1 MAMLVAGHAAW
12 PWRWLM
18 VGCGLL
24 VAAGSL
30 ALWRH
35 LSSRDRR
42 AVEHHLDALVSLDLR
57 QLGQPTALADLPP
70 LPPSSPWRP
79 LAERLRQALAA
90 LGEQLQ
96 ESHQRRAALEARL
109 RRASQEVARARAVL
123 EAISDPVLAVD
134 GAGQVAMANRAA
146 RQLLDL
152 DPAAT
157 EQRPL
162 QRLSRCQEL
171 IDLLIDSSQGTL
183 PAGRSNEVQVAD
195 PSGTVRSYR
204 VHCGPLE
211 ASTGEQPPAG
221 PGRGG
226 AVAVLRDI
234 GREQELRKRNAE
246 FVSAVSHEMKTPLAG
261 IKAYVELLAEGEAE
275 EEQTREEFLRVIDG
289 QADRL
294 QRLIDNL
301 LCLARIE
308 AGVVEVNKKNG
319 SLNEVLEEGVR
330 VVQPAADAKSI
341 HLDVQLSPLYLGVH
355 ADRDMLL
362 QAAINLLSNAI
373 KYTPEGGRVTIRSR
387 LADDHVVFEIEDTGV
402 GLDPEDCRRIFDKF
416 YRVQKNHRM
425 ASGTGLG
432 LPLARHI
439 VEDVH
444 GGRLTVHSVPGQ
456 GSTFAVT
463 LPKSHNPGT

>member
-1 MAMLVAGHAAW
+1 V
-12 PWRWLM
+12 R
-18 VGCGLL
+18 
-24 VAAGSL
+24 
-30 ALWRH
+30 
-35 LSSRDRR
+35 
-42 AVEHHLDALVSLDLR
+42 
-57 QLGQPTALADLPP
+57 
-70 LPPSSPWRP
+70 
-79 LAERLRQALAA
+79 
-90 LGEQLQ
+90 
-96 ESHQRRAALEARL
+96 ARL